1 VTRGRGLFAGAA
13 CWLPATAA
21 LLLAA
26 CTSTPQASPERDA
39 DAKQFTSHPNSAAV
53 YVYRPDFPIGTGE
66 WSDSVLWVNDRL
78 IGSTLPRTYFR
89 VDLRPG
95 RQVLRGNGPDIGRFT
110 LDTNSG
116 EIYFVSLNVR
126 AGTSHFAVVAAEAG
140 KRELLRCC
148 SLMENWAPGQR
159 PLLR

>member
-1 VTRGRGLFAGAA
+1 M
-13 CWLPATAA
+13 
-21 LLLAA
+21 
-26 CTSTPQASPERDA
+26 
-39 DAKQFTSHPNSAAV
+39 KQFTSHPNSAAV

-95 RQVLRGNGPDIGRFT
+95 RQVLRGDGPDIGRFT
-110 LDTNSG
+110 LDTRSG

-126 AGTSHFAVVAAEAG
+126 AGTFTLRGGRRGSRQERAPALLFPDGELGTGTAATASLARGGRTKRVGLADTSTYLLMISMSAVTGRDYRLA
-140 KRELLRCC
+140 
-148 SLMENWAPGQR
+148 S
-159 PLLR
+159 